1 MNALNKLQQTSLF
14 ILLFFTLPF
23 PINAQLISI
32 KTVPVATGDQFLTFP
47 SQNMGMG
54 NVSIAMDDSLLDP
67 FVNPAKGIRI
77 QTSVLISAP
86 VVYNISNENGSA
98 LTLPLSALFTSAN
111 WFGAFAGSIQE
122 LSMENRAGTSPLS
135 SRFIPLSEK
144 STNNLYSYAAVGK
157 RLPASQT
164 SIAGSFYLANLNA
177 MDGVELLYSNSQGL
191 KQNGEILDL
200 RLGLLREIH
209 KRHTFEVLLLYNRFN
224 MTHDVT
230 YANGWNDLIDEW
242 YPHETVI
249 KNYDRSRTSGLHLG
263 YVYKHPESGW
273 NVGAILTANR
283 KTHPKIPNYELMNIP
298 RDPGKTYAY
307 NVGLGFAKSSK
318 EKTTFAMD
326 FIFEPIWS
334 NTWATAKTQTTANNG
349 QVIPAGGTT
358 VENDFWF
365 LNKQLRMGFSAEND
379 HVGFQAGLQVAY
391 TGYQL
396 KQYNY
401 IRGTFRSQREHWF
414 EWMPSWGISIKLRH
428 LQIKY
433 MGRLILGTGRPG
445 VMNSFFRSLRG
456 GVDFLGGEESY
467 AKAADILLAP
477 SGALTLANAHVFT
490 NQIVISI
497 PIR

>member
-1 MNALNKLQQTSLF
+1 MTILNRLKQRSLLIF
-14 ILLFFTLPF
+14 LFFALPF
-23 PINAQLISI
+23 PIYAQLISI

-54 NVSIAMDDSLLDP
+54 NVSIAVDDSLLDP
-67 FVNPAKGIRI
+67 FVNPAKGGRI

-86 VVYNISNENGSA
+86 VMYNISDENGSA
-98 LTLPLSALFTSAN
+98 RTLPLSALLTSAN
-111 WFGAFAGSIQE
+111 WFGAFAASIQE
-122 LSMENRAGTSPLS
+122 LSMGNRAGASRLS

-144 STNNLYSYAAVGK
+144 SSNNFYTYTAVGK
-157 RLPASQT
+157 KLAASHT
-164 SIAGSFYLANLNA
+164 SIAASIYLANLKA
-177 MDGVELLYSNSQGL
+177 MDGVELLYPRNQGL
-191 KQNGEILDL
+191 KQDGNILDI

-209 KRHTFEVLLLYNRFN
+209 KRHTFEILLLHNRFN

-230 YANGWNDLIDEW
+230 YVTYNGEW
-242 YPHETVI
+242 YPYKTVQ
-249 KNYDRSRTSGLHLG
+249 KNYDHTRTSGLHFS
-263 YVYKHPESGW
+263 YVYKQPQSGW

-307 NVGLGFAKSSK
+307 NVGIGFAKTSK
-318 EKTTFAMD
+318 EKATVAMD
-326 FIFEPIWS
+326 FILEPIWS
-334 NTWATAKTQTTANNG
+334 NTWATAETQTTASNG
-349 QVIPAGGTT
+349 RVIPAGAKT

-379 HVGFQAGLQVAY
+379 HIGFQAGLQVVY

-396 KQYNY
+396 KQYDY
-401 IRGTFRSQREHWF
+401 VRQTFRTQREHWF
-414 EWMPSWGISIKLRH
+414 EWVPSWGISIKLRH

-445 VMNSFFRSLRG
+445 VMNSFIRPFRG
-456 GVDFLGGEESY
+456 GIDFLNGEESY

-477 SGALTLANAHVFT
+477 SGALTLANAHVIT
-490 NQIVISI
+490 NQIVVSI